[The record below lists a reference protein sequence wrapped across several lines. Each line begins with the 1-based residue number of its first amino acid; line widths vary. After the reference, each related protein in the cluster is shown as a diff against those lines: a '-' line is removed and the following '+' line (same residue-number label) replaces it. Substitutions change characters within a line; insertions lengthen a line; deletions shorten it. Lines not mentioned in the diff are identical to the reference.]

1 MQTSKE
7 YAAGAWILE
16 DLRQHL
22 TTDELDEVSFSHDV
36 QGIWM
41 LMFNSL
47 MLELDIL
54 T

>member
-7 YAAGAWILE
+7 YEALAWILE

-22 TTDELDEVSFSHDV
+22 TTDELDEVVFLHDV

-41 LMFNSL
+41 LMLNSP
-47 MLELDIL
+47 MLALDI
-54 T
+54 